1 MDPALFGQENRG
13 SQPPDRQRD
22 QAELEL
28 FWAFFQAGKPIL
40 AICRGMQVVN
50 VALGGTLLQDLP
62 GEIRPFHGGGEEDR
76 VHPVR
81 SREGTLLHRLY
92 GPIFPVNSAHHQAVD
107 RLGGGLRRT
116 AWSEGGV
123 TEALEHTHLP
133 VAAVQCHPER
143 LDRPGED
150 TANGAALFRWLTAR
164 AAS

>member
-1 MDPALFGQENRG
+1 M
-13 SQPPDRQRD
+13 
-22 QAELEL
+22 
-28 FWAFFQAGKPIL
+28 
-40 AICRGMQVVN
+40 
-50 VALGGTLLQDLP
+50 
-62 GEIRPFHGGGEEDR
+62 
-76 VHPVR
+76 
-81 SREGTLLHRLY
+81 
-92 GPIFPVNSAHHQAVD
+92 D

-133 VAAVQCHPER
+133 VAAVQFHPER